1 MASHNAHHST
11 GLAAGVIAAALV
23 FRAGASG
30 PFYVASVLAFLAG
43 AAGGTAPDW
52 LEVAWW
58 TKKRRLWITHRTLTH
73 WGIGWVALLAYSYF
87 SLGKA
92 GWAPI
97 AFGFAA
103 GGLMHL
109 LADWPNP
116 LGIPWI
122 LGRHSLNLWK
132 SGKCDMVVIAAAWA
146 TAMTVCDRICY
157 GGEYAHRLIDLA
169 SKAFPYALHCVT
181 HLLDSSTRV

>member
-11 GLAAGVIAAALV
+11 GLAAGLIAAVLV
-23 FRAGASG
+23 FHAGASG
-30 PFYVASVLAFLAG
+30 PYYVASILAFLSG

-58 TKKRRLWITHRTLTH
+58 TKKRSLWITHRTLTH
-73 WGIGWVALLAYSYF
+73 WGIGWVTLLIYSYL
-87 SLGKA
+87 SLGNA
-92 GWAPI
+92 YWAPV

-103 GGLMHL
+103 GGIMHL

-122 LGRHSLNLWK
+122 LGRHSLNFWK
-132 SGKCDMVVIAAAWA
+132 SGKCDMVVITIAWTAAIS
-146 TAMTVCDRICY
+146 VCDRICFGSRY
-157 GGEYAHRLIDLA
+157 TYLFIDLA
-169 SKAFPYALHCVT
+169 RKTFLAST
-181 HLLDSSTRV
+181 HFLNHFLNK

>member
-1 MASHNAHHST
+1 MASSNAHHST
-11 GLAAGVIAAALV
+11 GFAAGLIAAVLV
-23 FRAGASG
+23 FHAGASG
-30 PFYVASVLAFLAG
+30 PWHAWSILALVSG

-58 TKKRRLWITHRTLTH
+58 SRKRKLWITHRTWTH
-73 WGIGWVALLAYSYF
+73 WGIAWGALLVYSYL
-87 SLGKA
+87 SLNKMA
-92 GWAPI
+92 WAPA

-103 GGLMHL
+103 GGMMHL

-132 SGKCDMVVIAAAWA
+132 SGKCDMVIVVSAWLAAFVVA
-146 TAMTVCDRICY
+146 DRFCFQSRYTHEFIV
-157 GGEYAHRLIDLA
+157 LA
-169 SKAFPYALHCVT
+169 RKACLT
-181 HLLDSSTRV
+181 LLRA